1 MEPAPA
7 TADLRSCQEAS
18 VARVEQAKKGV
29 VGEEVRDVMRDGP
42 YRSLQTW
49 LDPGVMEQ
57 GFGLNSGILFDML
70 VKAHPGCISRTDCG
84 GVRVNA
90 EELF

>member
-1 MEPAPA
+1 MLGQKVKAVEPAPA

-70 VKAHPGCISRTDCG
+70 VRLTLAVSQKQT
-84 GVRVNA
+84 V
-90 EELF
+90 EE